1 MKTFQNLTASQEVI
15 LKHYLPNKSII
26 DSLTNLYS
34 ALSDST
40 RLKILIS
47 LCITPLCVGDL
58 ALILDINQTT
68 ISHQLK
74 LLKTQNLVKSE
85 RSQKIVTYSIQNNV
99 IEKLLDIAI
108 DCI

>member
-1 MKTFQNLTASQEVI
+1 MKTFINLSASQETI
-15 LKHYLPNKSII
+15 LKHYLPDKSVI
-26 DSLTNLYS
+26 DNLTNLYS

-58 ALILDINQTT
+58 SLLLDINQTT

-74 LLKTQNLVKSE
+74 YLKQLNLVKCE
-85 RSQKIVTYSIQNNV
+85 RNHKIITYSIQNNIV
-99 IEKLLDIAI
+99 EKLLDIATDI
-108 DCI
+108 V